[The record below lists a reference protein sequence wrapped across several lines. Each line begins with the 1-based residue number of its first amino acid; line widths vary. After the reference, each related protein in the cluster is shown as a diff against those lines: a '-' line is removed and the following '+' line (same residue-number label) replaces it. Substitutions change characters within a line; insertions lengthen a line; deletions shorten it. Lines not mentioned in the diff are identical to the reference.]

1 MLMTRY
7 ILLPLLIVILTYTYK
22 SGIISFPI
30 EEIEIISSDKKYNEK
45 KLNKYIESIYGSDLL
60 LSNIDMIQKNIISDE
75 WISDAEVIKSFP
87 SKLSIRIIQHEPLAI
102 YNNQIMSKSGILI
115 RSSSNLDNLPVIV
128 DKEKRPTV
136 AYDILSSTLDGLK
149 KIDLVVKKIEIYH
162 SLIKIYTTS
171 IVLISDKTNFKN
183 NIQRL
188 VPSFSDLKNTY
199 GKKIT
204 SIDMR
209 YSNGFAIK

>member
-1 MLMTRY
+1 MARY
-7 ILLPLLIVILTYTYK
+7 FLLLLLIVILTFTYK

-45 KLNKYIESIYGSDLL
+45 KLSKYIDSIYGNDLL

-75 WISDAEVIKSFP
+75 WISDVEVIKSFP
-87 SKLSIRIIQHEPLAI
+87 SKLSIRIIEHQPLAI

-115 RSSSNLDNLPVIV
+115 RSSSNLGNLPVVV
-128 DKEKRPTV
+128 DKQKRPTV
-136 AYDILSSTLDGLK
+136 AYDILSSSLDGLK
-149 KIDLVVKKIEIYH
+149 KINLVVKKIEIYH
-162 SLIKIYTTS
+162 SLIKIYTS
-171 IVLISDKTNFKN
+171 SMVLISDKTNFKKN
-183 NIQRL
+183 MQRL

>member
-1 MLMTRY
+1 MARY
-7 ILLPLLIVILTYTYK
+7 FLLLLLIVILTFTYK

-45 KLNKYIESIYGSDLL
+45 KLSKYIDSIYGNDLL
-60 LSNIDMIQKNIISDE
+60 LSNIDKIQKNIISDE
-75 WISDAEVIKSFP
+75 WISDVEVIKSFP
-87 SKLSIRIIQHEPLAI
+87 SKLSIRIIEHQPLAI

-115 RSSSNLDNLPVIV
+115 RSSSNLGNLPVVV
-128 DKEKRPTV
+128 DKQKRPTV
-136 AYDILSSTLDGLK
+136 AYDILSSSLDGLK
-149 KIDLVVKKIEIYH
+149 KINLVVKKIEIYH

-171 IVLISDKTNFKN
+171 IILISDKTNFKK

-188 VPSFSDLKNTY
+188 VFSFSDLKNTY
-199 GKKIT
+199 SKKIT

>member
-1 MLMTRY
+1 MTRY
-7 ILLPLLIVILTYTYK
+7 FLLLLLIVILTFTYK
-22 SGIISFPI
+22 SGIVSFPI
-30 EEIEIISSDKKYNEK
+30 EEIDIISSDKRYNEM
-45 KLNKYIESIYGSDLL
+45 KLNKYIDSIYGNDLL
-60 LSNIDMIQKNIISDE
+60 LINIDMIQKNITSDE
-75 WISDAEVIKSFP
+75 WIIDVEVIKSFP
-87 SKLSIRIIQHEPLAI
+87 SKLSIRIIQHEPLAV

-115 RSSSNLDNLPVIV
+115 TSSRNLDNLPVIM
-128 DKEKRPTV
+128 DKQKRPTA
-136 AYDILSSTLDGLK
+136 AYDTLLSTLVSLK

-162 SLIKIYTTS
+162 SLIKIYTS
-171 IVLISDKTNFKN
+171 SMVLISDKTNFKK

-188 VPSFSDLKNTY
+188 VSSFSDLKNTY

>member
-1 MLMTRY
+1 MTRY
-7 ILLPLLIVILTYTYK
+7 FLLLLLIVILTFTYK

-45 KLNKYIESIYGSDLL
+45 KLNKYIDSIYGNDLL
-60 LSNIDMIQKNIISDE
+60 LINIDMIQKNITSDE
-75 WISDAEVIKSFP
+75 WISDVDVIKSFP
-87 SKLSIRIIQHEPLAI
+87 SKLSIRIIQHEPLAV

-115 RSSSNLDNLPVIV
+115 SSSRNLDNLPVIV
-128 DKEKRPTV
+128 DKQKKPTA
-136 AYDILSSTLDGLK
+136 AYDILSSTLVSLK
-149 KIDLVVKKIEIYH
+149 KINLVVKKIEIYH

-171 IVLISDKTNFKN
+171 IVLISDQTNFKK

-188 VPSFSDLKNTY
+188 VPSFSDLKNIY

>member
-1 MLMTRY
+1 MTRY
-7 ILLPLLIVILTYTYK
+7 FLLLLLIVILTFTYK
-22 SGIISFPI
+22 SGIVSFPI
-30 EEIEIISSDKKYNEK
+30 EEIDIISSDKKYNEK
-45 KLNKYIESIYGSDLL
+45 NLNKYTGSIYGTDLL
-60 LSNIDMIQKNIISDE
+60 LINIDMIQKNITSDE
-75 WISDAEVIKSFP
+75 WISDVEVIKSFP
-87 SKLSIRIIQHEPLAI
+87 SKLSIRIIQHEPLAV

-115 RSSSNLDNLPVIV
+115 SSSRNLDNLPVII
-128 DKEKRPTV
+128 DKQKRPT
-136 AYDILSSTLDGLK
+136 AAHDTLLSTLVSLK

-171 IVLISDKTNFKN
+171 IVLISDKTNFKK

-188 VPSFSDLKNTY
+188 VPSFSDLKNIY

>member
-1 MLMTRY
+1 MTRY
-7 ILLPLLIVILTYTYK
+7 FLLLLLLVILTFTFK

-30 EEIEIISSDKKYNEK
+30 EEIDIISSDKKYNEK
-45 KLNKYIESIYGSDLL
+45 KLNKYIDSIYGNDLL
-60 LSNIDMIQKNIISDE
+60 LINIDMIQKNITSDE
-75 WISDAEVIKSFP
+75 WIIDAEVIKSFP
-87 SKLSIRIIQHEPLAI
+87 SKLSIRIIQHEPLAV

-115 RSSSNLDNLPVIV
+115 TSSRNLDNLPVIM
-128 DKEKRPTV
+128 DKQKRPTA
-136 AYDILSSTLDGLK
+136 AYDTLLSTLVSLK

-171 IVLISDKTNFKN
+171 IVLISDKTNFKK

-188 VPSFSDLKNTY
+188 VPSFSDLKNIY

>member
-1 MLMTRY
+1 MTRY
-7 ILLPLLIVILTYTYK
+7 FLLLLLIVILTFTYK

-45 KLNKYIESIYGSDLL
+45 NLSKYIDSIYGNDLL
-60 LSNIDMIQKNIISDE
+60 LTNIDMIQKNIISDE

-87 SKLSIRIIQHEPLAI
+87 SKLSIRIIQHVPLAI

-115 RSSSNLDNLPVIV
+115 RSSSNLDNLPVII
-128 DKEKRPTV
+128 DKEKKPTV
-136 AYDILSSTLDGLK
+136 AYDILSSTLVNLK

-162 SLIKIYTTS
+162 SLIKIYTS
-171 IVLISDKTNFKN
+171 SMVLISDKTNFKK

-188 VPSFSDLKNTY
+188 VFSFSDLKNTY
-199 GKKIT
+199 SKKIT

>member
-1 MLMTRY
+1 MARY
-7 ILLPLLIVILTYTYK
+7 FLLLLLIVILTFTYK

-45 KLNKYIESIYGSDLL
+45 NLSKYIDSIYGNDLL
-60 LSNIDMIQKNIISDE
+60 LTNIDMIQKNIISDE

-115 RSSSNLDNLPVIV
+115 RSSSNLDNLPVII
-128 DKEKRPTV
+128 DKEKKPTV
-136 AYDILSSTLDGLK
+136 AYDILSSTLVNLK

-162 SLIKIYTTS
+162 SLIKIYTS
-171 IVLISDKTNFKN
+171 SMILISDKTNFKK

>member
-1 MLMTRY
+1 MTRY
-7 ILLPLLIVILTYTYK
+7 FLLLLLIVILTFTYK

-45 KLNKYIESIYGSDLL
+45 NLSKYIDSIYGNDLL
-60 LSNIDMIQKNIISDE
+60 LTNIDMIQKNIISDE

-87 SKLSIRIIQHEPLAI
+87 SKLSIRIIQHVPLAI

-115 RSSSNLDNLPVIV
+115 RSSSNLDNLPVII
-128 DKEKRPTV
+128 DKEKKPTV
-136 AYDILSSTLDGLK
+136 AYDILSSTLVNLK

-162 SLIKIYTTS
+162 SLIKIYTS
-171 IVLISDKTNFKN
+171 SMILISDKTNFKK

-188 VPSFSDLKNTY
+188 VFSFSDLKNTY
-199 GKKIT
+199 SKKIT

>member
-1 MLMTRY
+1 MTRY
-7 ILLPLLIVILTYTYK
+7 FLLLLLIVILTFTYK
-22 SGIISFPI
+22 SGIVSFPI
-30 EEIEIISSDKKYNEK
+30 EEIDIISSDKKYNEK
-45 KLNKYIESIYGSDLL
+45 KLNKYIDSIYGNDLL
-60 LSNIDMIQKNIISDE
+60 LINIDMIQKNITSDE
-75 WISDAEVIKSFP
+75 WISDVEVIKSFP
-87 SKLSIRIIQHEPLAI
+87 SKLSIRIIQHEPLAV

-115 RSSSNLDNLPVIV
+115 SSSRNLDNLPVIV
-128 DKEKRPTV
+128 DKQKRPIA
-136 AYDILSSTLDGLK
+136 AYDTLLSTLVSLK

-171 IVLISDKTNFKN
+171 IVLISDKTNFKK

-188 VPSFSDLKNTY
+188 VPSFSDLKNIY

>member
-1 MLMTRY
+1 MTRY
-7 ILLPLLIVILTYTYK
+7 FLLLLLIVILTFTYK

-45 KLNKYIESIYGSDLL
+45 NLSKYIDSIYGNDLL
-60 LSNIDMIQKNIISDE
+60 LTNIDMIQNNIISDE

-115 RSSSNLDNLPVIV
+115 RSSSNLDNLPVII
-128 DKEKRPTV
+128 DKEKKPTV
-136 AYDILSSTLDGLK
+136 AYDILSSTLVNLK

-171 IVLISDKTNFKN
+171 IVLISDKTNFKKN
-183 NIQRL
+183 MQRL
-188 VPSFSDLKNTY
+188 VPSFSDLKNIY

>member
-1 MLMTRY
+1 MTRY
-7 ILLPLLIVILTYTYK
+7 ILFFLLIVILAFTYK

-30 EEIEIISSDKKYNEK
+30 EEIDIISSDKKYNEK
-45 KLNKYIESIYGSDLL
+45 KLNKYIDSIYGNDLL
-60 LSNIDMIQKNIISDE
+60 LSDIDMIQKNIISDE
-75 WISDAEVIKSFP
+75 WISDVEVIKSFP

-102 YNNQIMSKSGILI
+102 YNDQIMSKSGILI
-115 RSSSNLDNLPVIV
+115 SSSSNLDNLPVII
-128 DKEKRPTV
+128 DKEKRPAI
-136 AYDILSSTLDGLK
+136 AYNILSSTLDGLK
-149 KIDLVVKKIEIYH
+149 KIDLVVKKIEIHH

-171 IVLISDKTNFKN
+171 IVLISDKTYFKKN
-183 NIQRL
+183 MQRL

>member
-1 MLMTRY
+1 MTRY
-7 ILLPLLIVILTYTYK
+7 FLLLLLIVILTFTYK
-22 SGIISFPI
+22 SGIVSFPI
-30 EEIEIISSDKKYNEK
+30 EEIDIISSDKRYNEM
-45 KLNKYIESIYGSDLL
+45 KLNKYIDSIYGNDLL
-60 LSNIDMIQKNIISDE
+60 LINIDMIQKNITSDQ
-75 WISDAEVIKSFP
+75 WISDVEVIKSFP
-87 SKLSIRIIQHEPLAI
+87 SKLSIRIIQHEPLAV

-115 RSSSNLDNLPVIV
+115 TSSRNLDNLPVIM
-128 DKEKRPTV
+128 DKQKRPTA
-136 AYDILSSTLDGLK
+136 AYDTLLSTLVSLK

-171 IVLISDKTNFKN
+171 IVLISDKTNFKK

-188 VPSFSDLKNTY
+188 VPSFSDLKNIY

>member
-1 MLMTRY
+1 MTRY
-7 ILLPLLIVILTYTYK
+7 FLLLLLIVILTFTYK

-45 KLNKYIESIYGSDLL
+45 NLSKYIDSIYGNDLL
-60 LSNIDMIQKNIISDE
+60 LTNIDMIQKNIISDE

-115 RSSSNLDNLPVIV
+115 RSSSNLDNLPVII
-128 DKEKRPTV
+128 DKEKKPTV
-136 AYDILSSTLDGLK
+136 AYDILSSTLVSLK

-162 SLIKIYTTS
+162 SLIKIYTSS
-171 IVLISDKTNFKN
+171 IILISDKTNSKK

>member
-1 MLMTRY
+1 MARY
-7 ILLPLLIVILTYTYK
+7 FLLLLLIVILTFTYK

-45 KLNKYIESIYGSDLL
+45 KLSKYIDSIYGNDLL

-75 WISDAEVIKSFP
+75 WISDVEVIKSFP
-87 SKLSIRIIQHEPLAI
+87 SKLSIRIIEHQPLAI

-115 RSSSNLDNLPVIV
+115 RSSSNLGNLPVVV
-128 DKEKRPTV
+128 DKQKRPTV
-136 AYDILSSTLDGLK
+136 AYDILSSSLDGLK
-149 KIDLVVKKIEIYH
+149 KINLVVKKIEIYH
-162 SLIKIYTTS
+162 SLIKIYTS
-171 IVLISDKTNFKN
+171 SMVLISDKTNFKK

>member
-1 MLMTRY
+1 MTRY
-7 ILLPLLIVILTYTYK
+7 FLLLLLIVILTFTYK
-22 SGIISFPI
+22 SGIVSFPI
-30 EEIEIISSDKKYNEK
+30 EEIDIISSDKKYNEK
-45 KLNKYIESIYGSDLL
+45 NLNKYTGSIYGTDLL
-60 LSNIDMIQKNIISDE
+60 LINIDMIQKNITSDE
-75 WISDAEVIKSFP
+75 WISDVEVIKFFP
-87 SKLSIRIIQHEPLAI
+87 SKLSIRIIQHEPLAV

-115 RSSSNLDNLPVIV
+115 SSSRNLGNLPVVV
-128 DKEKRPTV
+128 DKQRRPTA
-136 AYDILSSTLDGLK
+136 AYDILLSTLVSLE

-171 IVLISDKTNFKN
+171 IVLISDKTNFKKN
-183 NIQRL
+183 MQRL
-188 VPSFSDLKNTY
+188 VPSFSDLKNIY

>member
-1 MLMTRY
+1 MTRY
-7 ILLPLLIVILTYTYK
+7 FLLLLLIVILTFTYK
-22 SGIISFPI
+22 SGIVSFPI
-30 EEIEIISSDKKYNEK
+30 EEIDITSSNKKYNEK
-45 KLNKYIESIYGSDLL
+45 KLNKYIDSIYGNDLL
-60 LSNIDMIQKNIISDE
+60 LINIDMIQKNITSDE
-75 WISDAEVIKSFP
+75 WISDVEVIKSFP
-87 SKLSIRIIQHEPLAI
+87 SKLSIRIIQHEPLAV

-115 RSSSNLDNLPVIV
+115 SSSRNLDNLPVII
-128 DKEKRPTV
+128 DKQKRPT
-136 AYDILSSTLDGLK
+136 AAHDTLLSTLVSLK

-171 IVLISDKTNFKN
+171 IVLISDKANFKK

-188 VPSFSDLKNTY
+188 VPSFSDLKNIY

>member
-1 MLMTRY
+1 MTRY
-7 ILLPLLIVILTYTYK
+7 FLLLLLIVILTFTYK
-22 SGIISFPI
+22 SGIVSFPI
-30 EEIEIISSDKKYNEK
+30 EEIDIISSDKKYNEK
-45 KLNKYIESIYGSDLL
+45 NLNKYTGSIYGTDLL
-60 LSNIDMIQKNIISDE
+60 LINIDMIQKNITSDE
-75 WISDAEVIKSFP
+75 WISDVEVIKSFP
-87 SKLSIRIIQHEPLAI
+87 SKLSIRIIQHEPLAV

-115 RSSSNLDNLPVIV
+115 SSSRNLGNLPVVV
-128 DKEKRPTV
+128 DKQRRPTA
-136 AYDILSSTLDGLK
+136 AYDILLSTLVSLE

-171 IVLISDKTNFKN
+171 IVLISDKTNFKKN
-183 NIQRL
+183 MQRL
-188 VPSFSDLKNTY
+188 VPSFSDLKNIY

>member
-1 MLMTRY
+1 MNKY
-7 ILLPLLIVILTYTYK
+7 ILLLSLIVTLTFTYK
-22 SGIISFPI
+22 SGIFSFPI
-30 EEIEIISSDKKYNEK
+30 QEIDIISSDKKYNEK
-45 KLNKYIESIYGSDLL
+45 KLNKYIDSIYGNDLL

-75 WISDAEVIKSFP
+75 WISDVEIIKLFP

-115 RSSSNLDNLPVIV
+115 SSLSNLDYLPVII
-128 DKEKRPTV
+128 DKEKRPTE
-136 AYDILSSTLDGLK
+136 AYDMLSSTLVSLK

-171 IVLISDKTNFKN
+171 IVLISDKTNFKKN
-183 NIQRL
+183 MQRL
-188 VPSFSDLKNTY
+188 VLSFLDLKNTY
-199 GKKIT
+199 DKNIT

>member
-1 MLMTRY
+1 MTRY
-7 ILLPLLIVILTYTYK
+7 SLLLILIVILTTFTYK

-30 EEIEIISSDKKYNEK
+30 EEIEIISSDEKYNEK
-45 KLNKYIESIYGSDLL
+45 KLSEYIDSIYGNDLL

-75 WISDAEVIKSFP
+75 WISDVEVIKSFP
-87 SKLSIRIIQHEPLAI
+87 SKLSIRIIEHEPLAI
-102 YNNQIMSKSGILI
+102 YNNQIMSKSGILM
-115 RSSSNLDNLPVIV
+115 RSSSNLGNLPVVV
-128 DKEKRPTV
+128 DKQKRPTV
-136 AYDILSSTLDGLK
+136 AYDILSSSLDGLK
-149 KIDLVVKKIEIYH
+149 KINLVVKKIEIYH

-171 IVLISDKTNFKN
+171 IILISDKTNFKK

-188 VPSFSDLKNTY
+188 IPSFSDLKNTY

>member
-1 MLMTRY
+1 MTRY
-7 ILLPLLIVILTYTYK
+7 SLLLLLTVLLTTFTYK

-60 LSNIDMIQKNIISDE
+60 LSNIDMIQKNIVYDA
-75 WISDAEVIKSFP
+75 WISDVEVIKSFP

-102 YNNQIMSKSGILI
+102 YNNQIMSKSAILI
-115 RSSSNLDNLPVIV
+115 TSSRNLDNLPVIV
-128 DKEKRPTV
+128 DKQKRPTA
-136 AYDILSSTLDGLK
+136 AYDTLLLTLVSLK

-171 IVLISDKTNFKN
+171 IVLISDKTNFKK

-188 VPSFSDLKNTY
+188 VSSFSDLKNTY

>member
-1 MLMTRY
+1 MARY
-7 ILLPLLIVILTYTYK
+7 FLLLLLIVILTFTYK

-45 KLNKYIESIYGSDLL
+45 KLSKYIDSIYGNDLL

-75 WISDAEVIKSFP
+75 WISDVEVIKSFP
-87 SKLSIRIIQHEPLAI
+87 SKLSIRIIEHQPLAI

-115 RSSSNLDNLPVIV
+115 RSSSNLGNLPVVV
-128 DKEKRPTV
+128 DKQKRPTV
-136 AYDILSSTLDGLK
+136 AYDILSSSLDGLK
-149 KIDLVVKKIEIYH
+149 KINLVVKKIEIYH
-162 SLIKIYTTS
+162 SLIKIYTS
-171 IVLISDKTNFKN
+171 SMVLISDKTNFKK

-188 VPSFSDLKNTY
+188 VFSFSDLKNTY
-199 GKKIT
+199 SKKIT

>member
-1 MLMTRY
+1 MTRY
-7 ILLPLLIVILTYTYK
+7 FLLLLLIVILTFTYK
-22 SGIISFPI
+22 SGIVSFPI
-30 EEIEIISSDKKYNEK
+30 EEIDIISSDKRYNEM
-45 KLNKYIESIYGSDLL
+45 KLNKYIDSIYGNDLL
-60 LSNIDMIQKNIISDE
+60 LINIDMIQKNITSDE
-75 WISDAEVIKSFP
+75 WISDVEVIKSFP
-87 SKLSIRIIQHEPLAI
+87 SRLSIRIVQHEPLAV

-115 RSSSNLDNLPVIV
+115 TSSRNLDNLPVIM
-128 DKEKRPTV
+128 DKQKRPTA
-136 AYDILSSTLDGLK
+136 AYDTLLSTLVSLK

-171 IVLISDKTNFKN
+171 IVLISDKTNFKK

-188 VPSFSDLKNTY
+188 VPSFSDLKNIY

>member
-1 MLMTRY
+1 MARY
-7 ILLPLLIVILTYTYK
+7 FLLLLLIVILTFTYK

-45 KLNKYIESIYGSDLL
+45 KLSKYIDSIYGNDLL

-75 WISDAEVIKSFP
+75 WISDVEVIKSFP
-87 SKLSIRIIQHEPLAI
+87 SKLSIRIIEHQPLAI

-115 RSSSNLDNLPVIV
+115 RSSSNLGNLPVVV
-128 DKEKRPTV
+128 DKQKRPTV
-136 AYDILSSTLDGLK
+136 AYDILSSSLDGLK
-149 KIDLVVKKIEIYH
+149 KINLVVKKIEIYH
-162 SLIKIYTTS
+162 SLIKIYTS
-171 IVLISDKTNFKN
+171 SMVLISDKTNFKK

-188 VPSFSDLKNTY
+188 VPLFSDLKNTY

>member
-1 MLMTRY
+1 MARY
-7 ILLPLLIVILTYTYK
+7 FLLLLLIVILTFTYK

-45 KLNKYIESIYGSDLL
+45 KLSKYIDSIYGNDLL
-60 LSNIDMIQKNIISDE
+60 LSNINMIQKNIISDE
-75 WISDAEVIKSFP
+75 WISDVEVIKSFP
-87 SKLSIRIIQHEPLAI
+87 SKLSIRIIEHQPLAI

-115 RSSSNLDNLPVIV
+115 RSSSNLGNLPVVV
-128 DKEKRPTV
+128 DKQKRPTV
-136 AYDILSSTLDGLK
+136 AYDILSSSLDGLK
-149 KIDLVVKKIEIYH
+149 KINLVVKKIEIYH

-171 IVLISDKTNFKN
+171 IILISDKTNFKK

>member
-1 MLMTRY
+1 MTRY
-7 ILLPLLIVILTYTYK
+7 FLLLLLIVILTFTYK
-22 SGIISFPI
+22 SGIVSFPI
-30 EEIEIISSDKKYNEK
+30 EEIDIISSDKKYNEK
-45 KLNKYIESIYGSDLL
+45 KLNKYIDSIYGNDLL
-60 LSNIDMIQKNIISDE
+60 LINIDMVQNNITSDE
-75 WISDAEVIKSFP
+75 WISDVEVIKSFP
-87 SKLSIRIIQHEPLAI
+87 SKLSIRIIQHEPLAV
-102 YNNQIMSKSGILI
+102 YNNQIMSKSAILI
-115 RSSSNLDNLPVIV
+115 SSSRNLDNLPVIV
-128 DKEKRPTV
+128 DKQKRPTA
-136 AYDILSSTLDGLK
+136 AYDTLLLTLVSLK

-171 IVLISDKTNFKN
+171 IVLISDKTNFKK

-188 VPSFSDLKNTY
+188 VPLFSDLKNTY

>member
-1 MLMTRY
+1 MTRY
-7 ILLPLLIVILTYTYK
+7 FLLLLLIVILTFTYK

-45 KLNKYIESIYGSDLL
+45 NLSKYIDSIYGNDLL
-60 LSNIDMIQKNIISDE
+60 LTNIDMIQKNIISDE

-115 RSSSNLDNLPVIV
+115 RSSSNLDNLPVII
-128 DKEKRPTV
+128 DKEKKPTV
-136 AYDILSSTLDGLK
+136 AYDILSSTLVNLK

-162 SLIKIYTTS
+162 SLIKIYTS
-171 IVLISDKTNFKN
+171 SMILISDKTNFKK

>member
-1 MLMTRY
+1 MIRY
-7 ILLPLLIVILTYTYK
+7 ILLLLLILILIFTYK
-22 SGIISFPI
+22 SGFISFPI

-45 KLNKYIESIYGSDLL
+45 KLNKYIDSIYGNDLL

-75 WISDAEVIKSFP
+75 WISDVEVIKSFP
-87 SKLSIRIIQHEPLAI
+87 SKLSIRIVQHEPFAT
-102 YNNQIMSKSGILI
+102 YNNQIMSNSGILI
-115 RSSSNLDNLPVIV
+115 SSSSNLDNLPIII
-128 DKEKRPTV
+128 DKENRPTA
-136 AYDILSSTLDGLK
+136 AYDMLTTALVNLK
-149 KIDLVVKKIEIYH
+149 KINLVVKKIEIYH
-162 SLIKIYTTS
+162 SLIKIYTS
-171 IVLISDKTNFKN
+171 SMVLISDKTNFKK

>member
-1 MLMTRY
+1 MTRY
-7 ILLPLLIVILTYTYK
+7 FLLLLLIVILTFTYK
-22 SGIISFPI
+22 SGIVSFPI
-30 EEIEIISSDKKYNEK
+30 EEIDIISSDKNYNEK
-45 KLNKYIESIYGSDLL
+45 KLNKYIDSIYGNDLL
-60 LSNIDMIQKNIISDE
+60 LINIDMIQKNITSDE
-75 WISDAEVIKSFP
+75 WISDVEVIKSFP
-87 SKLSIRIIQHEPLAI
+87 SKLSIIIIQHEPLAV

-115 RSSSNLDNLPVIV
+115 GSSINLDNLPIII
-128 DKEKRPTV
+128 DKQKRPTA
-136 AYDILSSTLDGLK
+136 AYDTLLSTLVSLK

-171 IVLISDKTNFKN
+171 IILISDKTNFKK

-188 VPSFSDLKNTY
+188 VPSFSSLQNTY
-199 GKKIT
+199 SKNIT

>member
-1 MLMTRY
+1 MTRY
-7 ILLPLLIVILTYTYK
+7 FLLLLLLVILTFTFK

-30 EEIEIISSDKKYNEK
+30 EEIDIISSDKKYNEK
-45 KLNKYIESIYGSDLL
+45 KLNKYIDSIYGNDLL
-60 LSNIDMIQKNIISDE
+60 LINIDMIQKNITSDE
-75 WISDAEVIKSFP
+75 WISDVEVIKSFP
-87 SKLSIRIIQHEPLAI
+87 SKLSIRIIEHEPLAV
-102 YNNQIMSKSGILI
+102 YNNQIMSKNGILI
-115 RSSSNLDNLPVIV
+115 STSRNLDNLPVIV
-128 DKEKRPTV
+128 DKQKKPTA
-136 AYDILSSTLDGLK
+136 AYNTLSSTLVSLK
-149 KIDLVVKKIEIYH
+149 KINLVVKKIEIYH

-171 IVLISDKTNFKN
+171 IVLISDKNNFKK

-188 VPSFSDLKNTY
+188 VPSFSDLKNIY

>member
-1 MLMTRY
+1 MIRY
-7 ILLPLLIVILTYTYK
+7 FLLLLVIVIITFIYK
-22 SGIISFPI
+22 SDIISFPI

-45 KLNKYIESIYGSDLL
+45 KLSKYIDSMYGNDLL

-75 WISDAEVIKSFP
+75 WISDVEVIKSFP

-115 RSSSNLDNLPVIV
+115 RSSSNLDNLPVVI

-136 AYDILSSTLDGLK
+136 AYDILSSTLYDLK

-171 IVLISDKTNFKN
+171 IVLISDKTYFKKN
-183 NIQRL
+183 LQRL
-188 VPSFSDLKNTY
+188 VPLFSDIKNTY

>member
-1 MLMTRY
+1 MTRY
-7 ILLPLLIVILTYTYK
+7 FLLLLLIVILTFTYK

-45 KLNKYIESIYGSDLL
+45 NLSKYIDSIYGNDLL
-60 LSNIDMIQKNIISDE
+60 LTNIDMIQKNIISDE

-115 RSSSNLDNLPVIV
+115 RSSSNLDNLPVII
-128 DKEKRPTV
+128 DKEKKPTI
-136 AYDILSSTLDGLK
+136 AYDILSSTLVNLK

-171 IVLISDKTNFKN
+171 IVLISDKTNFKKN
-183 NIQRL
+183 MQRL
-188 VPSFSDLKNTY
+188 VPSFSDLKNIY